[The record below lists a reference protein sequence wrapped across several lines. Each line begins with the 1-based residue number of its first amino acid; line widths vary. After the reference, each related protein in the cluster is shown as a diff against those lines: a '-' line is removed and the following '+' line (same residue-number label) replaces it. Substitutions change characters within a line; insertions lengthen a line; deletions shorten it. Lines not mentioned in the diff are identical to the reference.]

1 MDESLE
7 NEIMKEFKPYKIEEL
22 TKENILSD
30 TVMDYLIALPNST
43 DKTREIES
51 LRAKAQQL
59 RVLRAFNN
67 VFKQKNQ
74 DYIRDLKAKGGHTTN
89 FTDYPYEKLKCGQW
103 VADDTGVYK
112 LDYTATMQP
121 IKIKA
126 SPIPVTVT
134 ERLVN
139 IDTNIE
145 KVKLA
150 IFKDKK
156 WQEIIAEKNTIVS
169 KSKILQLANRGLE
182 VNDDNAKNLISYIS
196 DLLELNSIPVY
207 TSVSHLGWV
216 ENEFVPYT
224 DKFNLD
230 IDFEFKQKLNN
241 IREHGN
247 YNEWKNYI
255 KNLRN
260 KSITLRFMLAASFA
274 SILVKIFNVNTFI
287 IHLWGKSG
295 NGKTV
300 AEMICASIWGKPDSN
315 FISNLSN
322 TTIANERLCNFYR
335 NLPIFLDELQI
346 AKTKYKNFDEL
357 IYVLTEG
364 KGKER
369 GTADNGIREQTSW
382 QNIILLSGEEPITND
397 ASKEGVKNR
406 VIEINENETIVEDG
420 NAVVNFIQ
428 DHYGFA
434 GKDFIEKIQDIEEL
448 KSIKQGFVEELNKKI
463 EYKKQV
469 NAFSLILTAD
479 YIVSTQIFKDKPL
492 QLEDIQ
498 DYIRTDTDETT
509 RVYNLILDWFYENI
523 NKFNNSSGIGEVWG
537 KYEKNGEEI
546 TSIYVISKVLK
557 DFLANN
563 NINFN
568 GVKEKLLEKDYIETR
583 NSIKEFTIPININGT
598 KVRCI
603 KMNVKPEKTDLQ
615 FENDYTE
622 QTTLEELPF

>member
-51 LRAKAQQL
+51 LRVKAQQL

-89 FTDYPYEKLKCGQW
+89 FTDCPYEKLKCGQW

-247 YNEWKNYI
+247 YDEWKNYI
-255 KNLRN
+255 KSLRN

-335 NLPIFLDELQI
+335 NIPIFLDELQI

-428 DHYGFA
+428 DNYGFA

-448 KSIKQGFVEELNKKI
+448 KSIKHGFVEELNKKI

-498 DYIRTDTDETT
+498 DYIREDTDETT

-523 NKFNNSSGIGEVWG
+523 NKFNNTSGIGEVWG

-557 DFLANN
+557 DFLSEN

-583 NSIKEFTIPININGT
+583 SSIKEFTIPTNINGT
-598 KVRCI
+598 NVRCI
-603 KMNVKPEKTDLQ
+603 KINVKSEKTDLQ
-615 FENDYTE
+615 FENEYIT
-622 QTTLEELPF
+622 QTTLEDLPF

>member
-1 MDESLE
+1 MNESLE
-7 NEIMKEFKPYKIEEL
+7 NEILKEFKPYKVEEL
-22 TKENILSD
+22 TKESILND

-51 LRAKAQQL
+51 LRSKAQQL
-59 RVLRAFNN
+59 RVLRAFNS

-74 DYIRDLKAKGGHTTN
+74 DYIRDLKAKGGNTTN
-89 FTDYPYEKLKCGQW
+89 FTDSPFEKLKCGQW
-103 VADDTGVYK
+103 IADDTGVYK
-112 LDYTATMQP
+112 LDYTSTMQP

-126 SPIPVTVT
+126 SPIPVTVI

-169 KSKILQLANRGLE
+169 KAKILQLANRGLE
-182 VNDDNAKNLISYIS
+182 VTEDNAKNLITYLA
-196 DLLELNSIPVY
+196 DLLELNNITVH

-216 ENEFVPYT
+216 NEEFVPYT
-224 DKFNLD
+224 DGYSLD
-230 IDFEFKQKLNN
+230 IDFEFKQKLDI
-241 IREHGN
+241 IRSHGN
-247 YNEWKNYI
+247 YEEWKKYI
-255 KNLRN
+255 KNLRT
-260 KSITLRFMLAASFA
+260 KSKTLRFVLACSFA
-274 SILVKIFNVNTFI
+274 SALVKIFNINTFI
-287 IHLWGKSG
+287 VHLWGRSG

-300 AEMICASIWGKPDSN
+300 AEMICASIWGRPDNN

-357 IYVLTEG
+357 IYLLTEG

-369 GTADNGIREQTSW
+369 GTTDNGIREQTTW
-382 QNIILLSGEEPITND
+382 QNIILLSGEEPITSE

-428 DHYGFA
+428 ENYGFA
-434 GKDFIEKIQDIEEL
+434 GKDFIEKIQDID
-448 KSIKQGFVEELNKKI
+448 KIRGIQQNFVTELNKKI
-463 EYKKQV
+463 KYKKQV

-479 YIVSTQIFKDKPL
+479 FIASSLIFKDKPL
-492 QLEDIQ
+492 QLDEIQ
-498 DYIRTDTDETT
+498 DYIREDTDETT

-557 DFLANN
+557 DFLASN

-583 NSIKEFTIPININGT
+583 NSIKEFTIPTKINGNN
-598 KVRCI
+598 VRCI
-603 KMNVKPEKTDLQ
+603 KINLPTEKSDLQ
-615 FENDYTE
+615 FENEYTE
-622 QTTLEELPF
+622 QLTLENLPF

>member
-89 FTDYPYEKLKCGQW
+89 FTDCPYEKLKCGQW

-247 YNEWKNYI
+247 YDEWKNYI
-255 KNLRN
+255 KSLRN

-300 AEMICASIWGKPDSN
+300 AEMICASIWGKPDNN

-406 VIEINENETIVEDG
+406 VIEINENETIVDDG

-428 DHYGFA
+428 ENYGFA
-434 GKDFIEKIQDIEEL
+434 GKDFIEKIEDIEE
-448 KSIKQGFVEELNKKI
+448 IKNIQQGFVEELNKKI
-463 EYKKQV
+463 KYKKQV

-479 YIVSTQIFKDKPL
+479 YIASTKIFEDKPL

-523 NKFNNSSGIGEVWG
+523 NKFNNTSGIGEVWG

-603 KMNVKPEKTDLQ
+603 KINVKPEKTDLQ

>member
-1 MDESLE
+1 MNESLE
-7 NEIMKEFKPYKIEEL
+7 NEIMKEFKPYKLEEL
-22 TKENILSD
+22 TKESILND

-51 LRAKAQQL
+51 LRSKAQQL

-74 DYIRDLKAKGGHTTN
+74 DYIRDLKAKGGNITN
-89 FTDYPYEKLKCGQW
+89 FTDCPFEKLKCGQW
-103 VADDTGVYK
+103 VADDTGIYK
-112 LDYTATMQP
+112 LDYGTAMQP

-126 SPIPVTVT
+126 SPIPVTVI

-139 IDTNIE
+139 IDSNTE

-169 KSKILQLANRGLE
+169 KAKILQLANRGLE

-196 DLLELNSIPVY
+196 DLLELNNIPVS
-207 TSVSHLGWV
+207 TGVSHLGWV
-216 ENEFVPYT
+216 NNEFVPYT
-224 DKFNLD
+224 DKYSLD
-230 IDFEFKQKLNN
+230 VDFEFKQKLDN
-241 IREHGN
+241 IKSNGN
-247 YNEWKNYI
+247 YEEWKEYI
-255 KNLRN
+255 KKLRS
-260 KSITLRFMLAASFA
+260 KSKTLRFILACSFA
-274 SILVKIFNVNTFI
+274 SVLVKVFSVNTFI
-287 IHLWGKSG
+287 VHLWGKSG

-300 AEMICASIWGKPDSN
+300 AEMICASVWGKPDNN

-369 GTADNGIREQTSW
+369 GTTDNGIREQTTW
-382 QNIILLSGEEPITND
+382 QNIILLSGEEPITSEV
-397 ASKEGVKNR
+397 SKEGVKNR
-406 VIEINENETIVEDG
+406 VIEINENETIIEDG
-420 NAVVNFIQ
+420 NAAVNFIQ
-428 DHYGFA
+428 ENYGFA
-434 GKDFIEKIQDIEEL
+434 GKDFIEKVQDID
-448 KSIKQGFVEELNKKI
+448 KVRDIQQNFIIELNKKI
-463 EYKKQV
+463 KYKKQA

-479 YIVSTQIFKDKPL
+479 FIASSLIFKDKPL
-492 QLEDIQ
+492 QLEEIQ
-498 DYIRTDTDETT
+498 EYIREDTDETT

-523 NKFNNSSGIGEVWG
+523 NKFNNTSGIGEVWG
-537 KYEKNGEEI
+537 KYEKNGEEV

-557 DFLANN
+557 DFLSNS

-568 GVKEKLLEKDYIETR
+568 GVKEKLLAADYIETR
-583 NSIKEFTIPININGT
+583 NCIKEFTIPININGN

-603 KMNVKPEKTDLQ
+603 KINVKSEKTDLQ
-615 FENDYTE
+615 FENEYS
-622 QTTLEELPF
+622 QQSLEDLPF

>member
-1 MDESLE
+1 MNESLE
-7 NEIMKEFKPYKIEEL
+7 NEIMKEFKPYKLEEL
-22 TKENILSD
+22 TKESILSD
-30 TVMDYLIALPNST
+30 TVMDYLIALPSST
-43 DKTREIES
+43 DKTREIET
-51 LRAKAQQL
+51 LRSKAQQL

-67 VFKQKNQ
+67 IFKQKNQ
-74 DYIRDLKAKGGHTTN
+74 DYIRDLKAKGGNTTN
-89 FTDYPYEKLKCGQW
+89 FTDCPFEKLKCGQW
-103 VADDTGVYK
+103 IADDTGIYK
-112 LDYTATMQP
+112 LDYGATMQP

-126 SPIPVTVT
+126 SPIPVTVV

-139 IDTNIE
+139 IDSNIE

-196 DLLELNSIPVY
+196 DLLELNNIPVY

-216 ENEFVPYT
+216 NDEFVPYT
-224 DKFNLD
+224 NKYSLD
-230 IDFEFKQKLNN
+230 VDFEFKQKLDS
-241 IREHGN
+241 IRSHGN
-247 YNEWKNYI
+247 YEEWKRYI
-255 KNLRN
+255 KDLRS
-260 KSITLRFMLAASFA
+260 KSKTLRFVLACSLASV
-274 SILVKIFNVNTFI
+274 LVKIFNINTFI
-287 IHLWGKSG
+287 VHLWGRSG

-315 FISNLSN
+315 MISNLSN

-382 QNIILLSGEEPITND
+382 QNIILLTGEEPITND
-397 ASKEGVKNR
+397 SSKEGVKNR
-406 VIEINENETIVEDG
+406 VIEISENNTIIENG

-428 DHYGFA
+428 ENYGFA
-434 GKDFIEKIQDIEEL
+434 GKDFIEKIQDID
-448 KSIKQGFVEELNKKI
+448 KIRDIQQNFTMELNKKI
-463 EYKKQV
+463 KYKKQV

-479 YIVSTQIFKDKPL
+479 YIVSAQIFEDKPL
-492 QLEDIQ
+492 QLEEIQ
-498 DYIRTDTDETT
+498 DYIREDTDETS
-509 RVYNLILDWFYENI
+509 RVYNMILDWFYENI
-523 NKFNNSSGIGEVWG
+523 NRFNNTSGIGEVWG
-537 KYEKNGEEI
+537 KYERNGEEI
-546 TSIYVISKVLK
+546 TSIYIISKVLK
-557 DFLANN
+557 DFLADND
-563 NINFN
+563 INFN

-583 NSIKEFTIPININGT
+583 NSIKEFTIPTNINGT
-598 KVRCI
+598 KVRCVKI
-603 KMNVKPEKTDLQ
+603 NVKPEKNDLQ
-615 FENDYTE
+615 YENEYVQ
-622 QTTLEELPF
+622 QTTLEDLPF

>member
-1 MDESLE
+1 MNESLE
-7 NEIMKEFKPYKIEEL
+7 NEIMKEFKPYKLEEL
-22 TKENILSD
+22 TKESILSD

-43 DKTREIES
+43 DKTREIET
-51 LRAKAQQL
+51 LRGKAQQL

-74 DYIRDLKAKGGHTTN
+74 DYIRDLKAKGGNTTN
-89 FTDYPYEKLKCGQW
+89 FTDSPFENLKCGQW

-112 LDYTATMQP
+112 LDYTSTLQP

-126 SPIPVTVT
+126 SPIPITVI

-156 WQEIIAEKNTIVS
+156 WQEIIVEKNTIVS
-169 KSKILQLANRGLE
+169 KAKILQLANKGLE
-182 VNDDNAKNLISYIS
+182 VTEDNAKNLITYLA
-196 DLLELNSIPVY
+196 DLLELNNIPLHM
-207 TSVSHLGWV
+207 SVSHLGWV
-216 ENEFVPYT
+216 EGEFMPYT
-224 DKFNLD
+224 DKYNLD
-230 IDFEFKQKLNN
+230 IDFEFKQKLNG
-241 IREHGN
+241 IKSYGN
-247 YNEWKNYI
+247 YEEWKKYI
-255 KNLRN
+255 KNLRT
-260 KSITLRFMLAASFA
+260 KSKTLRFVLACSFA
-274 SILVKIFNVNTFI
+274 SALVKIFNINTFI
-287 IHLWGKSG
+287 VHLWGRSG

-300 AEMICASIWGKPDSN
+300 AEMICASVWGKPDSN
-315 FISNLSN
+315 MISNLSN

-335 NLPIFLDELQI
+335 NIPIFLDELQI

-369 GTADNGIREQTSW
+369 GTTDNGIREQTTW
-382 QNIILLSGEEPITND
+382 QNIILLSGEEPITSEV
-397 ASKEGVKNR
+397 SKEGVKNR

-428 DHYGFA
+428 ENYGFA
-434 GKDFIEKIQDIEEL
+434 GKDFIEKIQDIDKIREIQQ
-448 KSIKQGFVEELNKKI
+448 KFVIELNKKI
-463 EYKKQV
+463 KYKKQV

-479 YIVSTQIFKDKPL
+479 FIASSLIFKDKLL
-492 QLEDIQ
+492 QLDEIQ
-498 DYIRTDTDETT
+498 DYIREDTDETT

-583 NSIKEFTIPININGT
+583 NSIKEFTIPTKINGNN
-598 KVRCI
+598 VRCI
-603 KMNVKPEKTDLQ
+603 KINVRAEKSDLQ
-615 FENDYTE
+615 FENEYTE
-622 QTTLEELPF
+622 QSTLENLPF

>member
-30 TVMDYLIALPNST
+30 TVMDYLIALPNTT

-89 FTDYPYEKLKCGQW
+89 FTDCPYEKLKCGQW

-247 YNEWKNYI
+247 YDECKNYI
-255 KNLRN
+255 KSLRN

-335 NLPIFLDELQI
+335 NIPIFLDELQI

-428 DHYGFA
+428 DNYGFA

-448 KSIKQGFVEELNKKI
+448 KSIKHGFVEELNKKI

-523 NKFNNSSGIGEVWG
+523 NKFNNTSGIGEVWG
-537 KYEKNGEEI
+537 KYEKNGKEI

-557 DFLANN
+557 DFLSEN

-568 GVKEKLLEKDYIETR
+568 GVKEKLLAADYLEIR
-583 NSIKEFTIPININGT
+583 NCVKEFTIPTDINGT
-598 KVRCI
+598 KIRCVKI
-603 KMNVKPEKTDLQ
+603 NVKPEKSDLQ
-615 FENDYTE
+615 FENEYK
-622 QTTLEELPF
+622 QQALEDLPF

>member
-1 MDESLE
+1 
-7 NEIMKEFKPYKIEEL
+7 MKEFKPYKIEDL
-22 TKENILSD
+22 TKESILDD

-43 DKTREIES
+43 DKTREIEA
-51 LRAKAQQL
+51 LRSKAQQL

-74 DYIRDLKAKGGHTTN
+74 DYIQDLKAKGGNTIN
-89 FTDYPYEKLKCGQW
+89 FTDCPFEKLKCGQW
-103 VADDTGVYK
+103 IADDTGVYK
-112 LDYTATMQP
+112 LDYGTAMQP

-126 SPIPVTVT
+126 SPIPVTVV

-139 IDTNIE
+139 IDSNTE

-150 IFKDKK
+150 LFKDKK

-169 KSKILQLANRGLE
+169 KAKILQLANRGLE

-196 DLLELNSIPVY
+196 DLLELNNIPVY

-216 ENEFVPYT
+216 NEEFVPYT
-224 DKFNLD
+224 DKYSLD
-230 IDFEFKQKLNN
+230 VDFEFKQKLNN
-241 IREHGN
+241 IKEHGN
-247 YNEWKNYI
+247 YEEWKSYI
-255 KNLRN
+255 KKLRE
-260 KSITLRFMLAASFA
+260 KSKTLRFVLACSFA
-274 SILVKIFNVNTFI
+274 SVLVKVFNINTFMV
-287 IHLWGKSG
+287 HLWGKSG

-300 AEMICASIWGKPDSN
+300 AEMICASVWGKPDSN

-335 NLPIFLDELQI
+335 NIPIFLDELQI
-346 AKTKYKNFDEL
+346 AKTKYKSFDEL

-382 QNIILLSGEEPITND
+382 QNIILLTGEEPITND
-397 ASKEGVKNR
+397 SSKEGVKNR
-406 VIEINENETIVEDG
+406 VIEINENNTIIEDG

-428 DHYGFA
+428 ENYGFA
-434 GKDFIEKIQDIEEL
+434 GKDFIERIQNIEEIRNIQQDYVKKL
-448 KSIKQGFVEELNKKI
+448 NEKIK
-463 EYKKQV
+463 YKKQV

-479 YIVSTQIFKDKPL
+479 YIISTQIFEDKT
-492 QLEDIQ
+492 LELEEIQ
-498 DYIRTDTDETT
+498 DYIREDTDETT

-523 NKFNNSSGIGEVWG
+523 NKFNNTSGIGEVWG
-537 KYEKNGEEI
+537 KYERNGKEI

-557 DFLANN
+557 DFLADN

-568 GVKEKLLEKDYIETR
+568 GVKEKLLEKEYIETR
-583 NSIKEFTIPININGT
+583 NCVKEFTIPTDINGT
-598 KVRCI
+598 KIRCVKI
-603 KMNVKPEKTDLQ
+603 NVQSEKTDLQ
-615 FENDYTE
+615 FENEYIE